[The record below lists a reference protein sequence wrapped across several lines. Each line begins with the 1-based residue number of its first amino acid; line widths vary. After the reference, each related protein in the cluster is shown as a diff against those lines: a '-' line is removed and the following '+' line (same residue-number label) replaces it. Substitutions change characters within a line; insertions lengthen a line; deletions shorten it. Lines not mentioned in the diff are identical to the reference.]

1 MKEMFLLKLGEIVL
15 KGLNRFSFENRL
27 KSNVARRMRPYGKF
41 RVYIIQST
49 MYVEPENEMC
59 DLDGAWEA
67 CKTIFGVVNLC
78 RCRPCEKSMDAVYQA
93 ILDYLG
99 DDLSQAKSFKVE
111 SKRSDKAFPMT
122 SIQISQEIGGR
133 LAETYPELDVDVHHP
148 EYTVYVEIRDRSG
161 YVHGPAEKGAG
172 GLPTGVAGRAGILL
186 SGGIDSPVAAYMMAK
201 RGLELES
208 IHFFS
213 YPYTSEQA
221 KEKVI
226 ELARLVSRYC
236 GRMTIRIVGFTEIQ
250 EAIRD
255 SCPEEY
261 FTLIMRRF
269 MMRIAEQIA
278 EADGCGCLVTG
289 ESLGQVASQTMQAMA
304 VTGAVCH
311 MPVFRPVIGMDK
323 EEIIRIARQ
332 IHTME
337 TSILPYEDCCTVF
350 TPKHPKTKPVLKE
363 IEQIESVLDV
373 EGLIS
378 RAVANTTTEH
388 VDYKEDSGI

>member
-1 MKEMFLLKLGEIVL
+1 MNEMFLLKLGEIVL
-15 KGLNRFSFENRL
+15 KGLNRFTFENRL
-27 KSNVARRMRPYGKF
+27 KSNVAHRLRPYGKF

-49 MYVEPENEMC
+49 MYVEPESEDC

-67 CKTIFGVVNLC
+67 CKAIFGVVNLC
-78 RCRPCEKSMDAVYQA
+78 RCRPCEKNLDSVYQA
-93 ILDYLG
+93 VIDYLG
-99 DDLSQAKSFKVE
+99 DELSQAKSFKVE
-111 SKRSDKAFPMT
+111 SKRADKAFPMT
-122 SIQISQEIGGR
+122 SIKISQEIGGR
-133 LAETYPELDVDVHHP
+133 LAEAFPEVEVDVHHP
-148 EYTVYVEIRDRSG
+148 EYTVYVEIRDRAG

-172 GLPTGVAGRAGILL
+172 GLPTGVAGRAGVLL

-236 GRMTIRIVGFTEIQ
+236 GRMTIRVVGFTEIQ

-255 SCPEEY
+255 NCPEEY

-269 MMRIAEQIA
+269 MMRIAERIA
-278 EADGCGCLVTG
+278 KADGCGCLITG

-304 VTGAVCH
+304 VTGAVCEL
-311 MPVFRPVIGMDK
+311 PVFRPVIGMDK
-323 EEIIRIARQ
+323 EEIIAIARK
-332 IHTME
+332 INTME

-350 TPKHPKTKPVLKE
+350 TPKHPKTKPSMKDIEE
-363 IEQIESVLDV
+363 IEAGMDV
-373 EGLIS
+373 EGLIQ
-378 RAVANTTTEH
+378 RAIENVETEH
-388 VDYKEDSGI
+388 VMYKEV

>member
-1 MKEMFLLKLGEIVL
+1 MNEMFLLKLGEIVL
-15 KGLNRFSFENRL
+15 KGLNRFTFENRL
-27 KSNVARRMRPYGKF
+27 KSNVAHRLRPYGKF

-49 MYVEPENEMC
+49 MYVEPENSGC

-67 CKTIFGVVNLC
+67 CKAVFGVVNLC
-78 RCRPCEKSMDAVYQA
+78 RCRPCEKDLDAVYQA
-93 ILDYLG
+93 VIDYLG

-111 SKRSDKAFPMT
+111 SKRADKAFPMT

-133 LAETYPELDVDVHHP
+133 LAETFPEVEVDVHHP

-172 GLPTGVAGRAGILL
+172 GLPTGVAGRAGVLL

-255 SCPEEY
+255 HCPEEY

-269 MMRIAEQIA
+269 MMRIAERIA
-278 EADGCGCLVTG
+278 TADGCGCLITG

-304 VTGAVCH
+304 VTGAVCR

-323 EEIIRIARQ
+323 EEIITIARR

-350 TPKHPKTKPVLKE
+350 TPKHPKTKPVLRE
-363 IEQIESVLDV
+363 IEQIEAVLDV
-373 EGLIS
+373 EGLIA
-378 RAVANTTTEH
+378 RAVENTTTEH
-388 VDYKEDSGI
+388 VMYKEV